1 MGDADQARVRLG
13 LLQQSG
19 ERLDAAVQALE
30 EKAVSEPSYDS
41 EWTIAQVLSHLGSGA
56 EIFSK
61 LLQAAVAG
69 EEPPG
74 HEEFSAIWDAWNAKP
89 AAAQANDYV
98 QANAALLELAAGLD
112 DKTVESASLDLW
124 GSRRDV
130 ADLLGMRLNEHVL
143 HSWDVLVAL
152 DDSAEL
158 LPEAVPSILDRLGE
172 LVGRAGKAGD
182 RRLVVGIHTTQPEQ
196 ELLLRVGD
204 GKVTLGL
211 ADEEAAARLDLPAA
225 ALVRLVY
232 GRLDAD
238 HTPPDVVA
246 TGVELDDLRAVFPGL

>member
-1 MGDADQARVRLG
+1 MGDADQARVRLA
-13 LLQQSG
+13 LLRQSSD
-19 ERLDAAVQALE
+19 RLDPPVEALD
-30 EKAVSEPSYDS
+30 EKAVGQPSYDS

-74 HEEFSAIWDAWNAKP
+74 HEELSAIWDAWNAKP
-89 AAAQANDYV
+89 APAQAHDYV
-98 QANAALLELAAGLD
+98 QANAALLQLAEGLD
-112 DKTVESASLDLW
+112 DETVESASLDLW
-124 GSRRDV
+124 GTKRDV

-152 DDSAEL
+152 DPAAEL

-172 LVGRAGKAGD
+172 LVGRAGKPGD
-182 RRLVVGIHTTQPEQ
+182 RRVVVGIHTTQPEQ

-211 ADEEAAARLDLPAA
+211 ADEEAGARLELPAA
-225 ALVRLVY
+225 AFVRLVY
-232 GRLDAD
+232 GRLDAE
-238 HTPPDVVA
+238 HTPAGVVA
-246 TGVELDDLRAVFPGL
+246 DGVDLDDLRAVFPGL